1 MAASCHSKRRI
12 TEEIGTVELVLD
24 SMTLSQQRSIING
37 LIKSGTIEVA
47 GRLYDLE
54 LVLVCDMKALTR
66 VLNLYTC
73 YHPKATWKCPWCLVH
88 KDKLHNFDLDE
99 WPLRKKE
106 DWDKHCSNSRWT
118 TSSPACCTA

>member
-1 MAASCHSKRRI
+1 MAASCHSKQRI

-66 VLNLYTC
+66 VLNLYNL
-73 YHPKATWKCPWCLVH
+73 YLLPPEGHLEMPLV
-88 KDKLHNFDLDE
+88 
-99 WPLRKKE
+99 PCSQGQAPQLR
-106 DWDKHCSNSRWT
+106 SRRMA
-118 TSSPACCTA
+118 SA